1 MIQLHLQ
8 RGGKVD
14 QVIQFV
20 KDALSQT
27 IQDKYDVDA
36 AKTTELDRLDTII
49 SSLKNDL
56 RDLNDERSTTILRIN
71 SLIQLI
77 STLDTRITNLQN
89 ELAALIQ
96 REEFIETARNN
107 DVTTFNARQARD
119 TKAISSLNEIIDVL
133 NKLLED
139 SGSD

>member
-1 MIQLHLQ
+1 MFSMIQLHLQ

-89 ELAALIQ
+89 ELAAL
-96 REEFIETARNN
+96 
-107 DVTTFNARQARD
+107 
-119 TKAISSLNEIIDVL
+119 L
-133 NKLLED
+133 
-139 SGSD
+139 